1 MAFPAFLD
9 TCTLFGQCLCD
20 VLLSIAEQGAFT
32 PYWSGR
38 VLAAVER
45 SVVERGHASPESMSR
60 RTAAMRRAFP
70 QAEVTGFEH
79 LIDSM
84 TNHPGDHHVLAACIR
99 SPAQTLVTF
108 NIKDFPA
115 ESLDPYE
122 IHVVHPDHFLLDQLD
137 LPPQRVADA
146 IWKML
151 ERNQLP
157 PRDLAR
163 LAEYLTACD
172 VPRFAA
178 AICDLPQ
185 RIPTPD

>member
-84 TNHPGDHHVLAACIR
+84 TNHPGDHHVLAACVR

-115 ESLDPYE
+115 ESLDPT
-122 IHVVHPDHFLLDQLD
+122 
-137 LPPQRVADA
+137 RST
-146 IWKML
+146 WC
-151 ERNQLP
+151 
-157 PRDLAR
+157 
-163 LAEYLTACD
+163 T
-172 VPRFAA
+172 
-178 AICDLPQ
+178 
-185 RIPTPD
+185 PTTSCSTSSTCTPSVSPTRSGRCSNVTSCHHGTSPASPST